1 MASIVSVEQIK
12 GLAGGSTPNTITV
25 PTGQSLVA
33 PGHVIQ
39 CLHAST
45 TTTIH
50 RNHSIFTV
58 RTLYMV
64 VIVENVISYL
74 KSFSVMLN
82 NSVISN

>member
-39 CLHAST
+39 CLHANT
-45 TTTIH
+45 
-50 RNHSIFTV
+50 
-58 RTLYMV
+58 
-64 VIVENVISYL
+64 E
-74 KSFSVMLN
+74 
-82 NSVISN
+82 